1 MVVERIRTSG
11 AQMVFVGI
19 GSPKQERWMAD
30 HRDKLPG
37 VVMLSVGAA
46 FDFHAGRVRQAPAW
60 MRRSGL
66 EWFFRLLMEPRR
78 LWKRY
83 ILTQLFLPMWMLELI
98 GIRLI
103 KPGTR

>member
-1 MVVERIRTSG
+1 
-11 AQMVFVGI
+11 
-19 GSPKQERWMAD
+19 
-30 HRDKLPG
+30 
-37 VVMLSVGAA
+37 
-46 FDFHAGRVRQAPAW
+46 

-83 ILTQLFLPMWMLELI
+83 ILTQLFLPIWMLELI

-103 KPGTR
+103 KPAPDLSKAHTK

>member
-1 MVVERIRTSG
+1 MKPAISAELEDVERLHLRL
-11 AQMVFVGI
+11 
-19 GSPKQERWMAD
+19 KAD

-66 EWFFRLLMEPRR
+66 EWFFRLLMEPKR

-103 KPGTR
+103 KPVPDLSKAQTR